1 MGGEA
6 LAWVAQRGSRSPGDI
21 QGQAGPGS
29 GQLDLP
35 LDVPVHCRAAGLGDL
50 LKVASNTDDSKIS
63 CYFFQAKYLGIWVYI
78 GTLTDILST
87 ARDQISHFKVLLGPL
102 FNVM

>member
-6 LAWVAQRGSRSPGDI
+6 LAWVAQRGSGSPGDI

-35 LDVPVHCRAAGLGDL
+35 LDVPVHCRAAGLGNL
-50 LKVASNTDDSKIS
+50 LRLLPIQMIPRFLVI
-63 CYFFQAKYLGIWVYI
+63 FFRPSIWVF
-78 GTLTDILST
+78 GSIL
-87 ARDQISHFKVLLGPL
+87 VL
-102 FNVM
+102 